1 MVASDRSSL
10 PVEAGPA
17 PQEEVP
23 EGEATD
29 NVVHDVPD
37 DSSESDMA
45 QEEEQV
51 ELDDSSSGLTE
62 ELRQIEE
69 QEEYDREGDG
79 EEEEYLQFHEEHF
92 EVASGDERSASDGS
106 GNDDVDEDGVASPM
120 LSSTSSEED
129 ETSRSERPRRMRTAP
144 KVLQYNSPGNP
155 SYGHR

>member
-23 EGEATD
+23 EKEATD
-29 NVVHDVPD
+29 NVVPDVPD

-45 QEEEQV
+45 EEEQV

-69 QEEYDREGDG
+69 QEENDREGDG
-79 EEEEYLQFHEEHF
+79 KEEEYLQFHENISR
-92 EVASGDERSASDGS
+92 VRGS
-106 GNDDVDEDGVASPM
+106 FG
-120 LSSTSSEED
+120 
-129 ETSRSERPRRMRTAP
+129 
-144 KVLQYNSPGNP
+144 
-155 SYGHR
+155 